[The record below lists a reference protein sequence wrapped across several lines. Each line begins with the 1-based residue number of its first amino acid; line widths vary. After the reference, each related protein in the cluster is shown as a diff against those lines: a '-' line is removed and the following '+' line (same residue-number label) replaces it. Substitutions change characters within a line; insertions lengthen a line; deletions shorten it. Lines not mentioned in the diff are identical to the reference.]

1 MDYENTIVT
10 QHALKVSRVSR
21 MSKLD
26 TIRKKM
32 KDHINQLLFCCC
44 LCVHNGCVSVCASVS
59 VRLVLGFA
67 TCLPV
72 ILFSPCHL
80 VRSSSLFCHWV
91 ATLIRVQNETDPMVF
106 QGFRLQ
112 LVVGLQ

>member
-26 TIRKKM
+26 TIWKKM
-32 KDHINQLLFCCC
+32 KDHINQLFFC
-44 LCVHNGCVSVCASVS
+44 LCVHRGCVSVCASVS
-59 VRLVLGFA
+59 VHLVLGFA

-106 QGFRLQ
+106 QGFHLQ